1 MEWTGPDHPPKVNGQ
16 TLSSTLA
23 QATQKKYTVKQPPE
37 DPRTSEIIWMHLK
50 REEEGGGRAR
60 ETAREHAR
68 GGGGVRRERDKGRGK
83 GKGLLQK

>member
-50 REEEGGGRAR
+50 REEEDGGERERERGETAGGG
-60 ETAREHAR
+60 E
-68 GGGGVRRERDKGRGK
+68 VSRERGKGRGK
-83 GKGLLQK
+83 GKVLLQK